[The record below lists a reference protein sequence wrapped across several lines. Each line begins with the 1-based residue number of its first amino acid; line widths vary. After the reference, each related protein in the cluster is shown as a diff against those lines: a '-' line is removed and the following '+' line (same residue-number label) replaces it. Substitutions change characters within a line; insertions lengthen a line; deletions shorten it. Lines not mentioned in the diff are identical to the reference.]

1 MFIVFFMNEILHMF
15 IDAVCSTH
23 FLIYCYE
30 FVLCKYFNGLF
41 VDVVLSCEVDL
52 CELECVCPSFSLC
65 VCVC

>member
-1 MFIVFFMNEILHMF
+1 MY

-52 CELECVCPSFSLC
+52 CELECVCPSFS
-65 VCVC
+65 VCVLMTAADGTGQDGMD